1 MTFTTSPIDLSTSV
15 KLFANTTFDDV
26 EVHLSNEGL
35 HVISTDREVSKQ
47 LYGIMKDQGSLSVKG
62 LEGNDGV
69 TLVSALKLA
78 GFTGIESA
86 NGEIRA
92 KRAQWQAAG
101 RRHGHRLCGRGRSG

>member
-1 MTFTTSPIDLSTSV
+1 M
-15 KLFANTTFDDV
+15 
-26 EVHLSNEGL
+26 
-35 HVISTDREVSKQ
+35 ISTDREVSKQ

-92 KRAQWQAAG
+92 KRAQWQA
-101 RRHGHRLCGRGRSG
+101 SGAPLKRKRVEEPIAAKVEAANPWAAL